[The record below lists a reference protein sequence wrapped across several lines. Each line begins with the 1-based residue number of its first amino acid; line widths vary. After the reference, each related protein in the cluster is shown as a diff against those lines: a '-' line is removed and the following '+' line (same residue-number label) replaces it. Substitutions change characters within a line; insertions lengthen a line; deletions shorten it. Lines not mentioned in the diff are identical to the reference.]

1 MEVKAG
7 ASYRGPQHGPNGAGI
22 IGMNKLASFA
32 YGGLL
37 QKEKESRT
45 ALTGAVSVS

>member
-1 MEVKAG
+1 MEVGAG
-7 ASYRGPQHGPNGAGI
+7 ASYRGLQHGPNGAGI
-22 IGMNKLASFA
+22 NDMNKLASLA

-37 QKEKESRT
+37 QEEKESRT